1 MAKNHPPDVFAI
13 IRYAI
18 LWLFFVQS
26 ALMLV
31 EAIYILD
38 LMNTRLDEKAAGILF
53 FFSPVLLLF
62 FRRGFPSWL
71 SWAAALALFAS
82 RGLAPSLDTD
92 GRLLAAGIATGAALV
107 LLAVWLREPR
117 PAEDQPAG
125 GGRAGHFAAQGFALA
140 LAVSVLLRAL
150 NYSIDL
156 SLEPGGAWIGWLLGL
171 IWLGTIFMRPR
182 GDDSPTGD
190 ESSLPAPAQGSSG
203 GAVRSALGIFA
214 ILALGYLA
222 FFSPGVI
229 ARWTEGNY
237 ILIAGSVSLLALVW
251 LWLSLIQPDF
261 LSKLSPALLA
271 GWNLLFAA
279 ALSGLILSHSVA
291 YPASP
296 ESPAVV
302 VGAPTGLQEALLV
315 AMLVLSPVIYF
326 DLTAFTAAYQRAQP
340 SPRRA
345 AGGFLLGAFFLVLL
359 IFMHIFSNVWGYVEP
374 VSPFFRGKFWL
385 PYLLPALLA
394 TILAPWAHQRVR
406 GWLPVRAQF
415 ASLGND
421 AEATTAPVSRLLS
434 GLLLGGL
441 FAATLLTAWL
451 SERRLPPPAG
461 EVQALKVMTYNIQQA
476 NDADAQRAHLR
487 QLELIRQ
494 VNPDVLALQES
505 DSARISLG
513 NNDYVRYYAGKL
525 GDASELGYYSY
536 YGPKTVSGTFGT
548 ALLSR
553 YPLENP
559 RSVFTYSDQDEI
571 GTTVAEIQVG
581 ERRFTIYNVHPDGS
595 EPAMRVFAEELLRST
610 ASQENVIALGDFNLR
625 PYEEAYQLIDA
636 VLINA
641 WTAVYPDGGSMPE
654 ERRIDHIFFSPGLEV
669 RDPVYLL
676 PPESATDHPAHWAE
690 IVW

>member
-62 FRRGFPSWL
+62 FRRGFPGWL
-71 SWAAALALFAS
+71 SWAAALALLVS
-82 RGLAPSLDTD
+82 RGIAPSLDTD

-182 GDDSPTGD
+182 GDDSPAGD
-190 ESSLPAPAQGSSG
+190 ESSLPAPAQVSG
-203 GAVRSALGIFA
+203 GAVRGLLGIFA

-237 ILIAGSVSLLALVW
+237 TLIAGSVSLLALVW
-251 LWLSLIQPDF
+251 LWLSLIQPGF

-271 GWNLLFAA
+271 GWNLLFAV

-302 VGAPTGLQEALLV
+302 VGAPTGLQGALLV
-315 AMLVLSPVIYF
+315 AMLLLSPVIYF
-326 DLTAFTAAYQRAQP
+326 DLAAFTAAYQRAQP

-385 PYLLPALLA
+385 PHLLPALLA
-394 TILAPWAHQRVR
+394 VVLAPWAQHRLSM
-406 GWLPVRAQF
+406 LPRRPA
-415 ASLGND
+415 AD
-421 AEATTAPVSRLLS
+421 AVLPRLPS
-434 GLLLGGL
+434 ALLLGGL
-441 FAATLLTAWL
+441 FAATLASAWL
-451 SERRLPPPAG
+451 SERSLPPPVGNAG
-461 EVQALKVMTYNIQQA
+461 SLKVMTYNIQQA
-476 NDADAQRAHLR
+476 NDEDAQRAHLR

-494 VNPDVLALQES
+494 VNPDILALQES

-536 YGPKTVSGTFGT
+536 YGPKTASGTFGT

-553 YPLENP
+553 YPLENTHTI
-559 RSVFTYSDQDEI
+559 FTFSDQDEI

-595 EPAMRVFAEELLRST
+595 DTAMRVFAEELLRRV
-610 ASQENVIALGDFNLR
+610 AGQENVIALGDFNLR
-625 PYEEAYQLIDA
+625 PYEDAYQLIDS
-636 VLINA
+636 VLVNA
-641 WTAVYPDGGSMPE
+641 WTATYPDGGSMPE
-654 ERRIDHIFFSPGLEV
+654 ERRIDHIFLSPGLEV

-690 IVW
+690 VGW